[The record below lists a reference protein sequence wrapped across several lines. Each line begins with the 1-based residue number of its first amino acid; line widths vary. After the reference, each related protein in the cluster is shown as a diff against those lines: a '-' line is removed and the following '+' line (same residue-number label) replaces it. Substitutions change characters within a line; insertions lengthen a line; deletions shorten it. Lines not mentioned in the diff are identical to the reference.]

1 MRGFEP
7 KKKWQRRDLN
17 LRPRAYES
25 PALPLSYAARLK
37 MYHKLNYVSIASRGS
52 VCFWLTHFINAY

>member
-17 LRPRAYES
+17 LRPRAYEAPTLFS
-25 PALPLSYAARLK
+25 MILRSFFEI
-37 MYHKLNYVSIASRGS
+37 H
-52 VCFWLTHFINAY
+52 LTRIDYLA